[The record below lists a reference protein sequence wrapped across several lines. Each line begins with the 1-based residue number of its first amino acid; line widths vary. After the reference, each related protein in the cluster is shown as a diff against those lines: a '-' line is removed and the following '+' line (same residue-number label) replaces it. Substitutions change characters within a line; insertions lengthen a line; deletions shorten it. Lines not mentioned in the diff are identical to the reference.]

1 MKSARR
7 TGLII
12 AVLITGMFISRITQ
26 GAILL
31 IGTPLVIYW
40 WLKRDE
46 ALYEVEKKE
55 LTSDGNR

>member
-12 AVLITGMFISRITQ
+12 AVLLLGMTISRITQ

-31 IGTPLVIYW
+31 VGTPLVIHW
-40 WLKRDE
+40 WMKRDS

-55 LTSDGNR
+55 LTSDGSR